1 MPMND
6 DYQLSVWK
14 EVLGLCRVTEREN
27 IVVLTCETSR
37 RENIEMA
44 MRAAAA
50 LGAKVCQIDVPPLAG
65 GSFGQRSNVQVT
77 PLSGHRLVVETLKKS
92 DMVLDLMG
100 VLHSPEQQEILAAQ
114 TRMLMVI
121 EPPDVLS
128 RLVPTAEDKLRV
140 KAAEKMLKMSKTM
153 HVTSSAGT
161 DLKMQVG
168 QFPIGP
174 QWGYS
179 DESGHWDHW
188 PSAFVATWPDEGSAE
203 GRVVINAGD
212 MMFPFKS
219 YVQSEIVVEIRGG
232 AIISIEG
239 GFDAKYLRKH
249 LESYKDPAAFGV
261 SHIGWGLH
269 PKASW
274 GALGMRDKVQSHG
287 MDSRSFVGNFLFST
301 GPNAEAGG
309 SNHSACHVDIP
320 MADCSV
326 SLDGAPVVSN
336 GALVA

>member
-326 SLDGAPVVSN
+326 ALDGAPVVSN

>member
-1 MPMND
+1 MND

-320 MADCSV
+320 
-326 SLDGAPVVSN
+326 
-336 GALVA
+336 